1 MRFSEILNL
10 VRINLIQNKFKV
22 LLTSI
27 GIIVGAA
34 TIVCVIAIGRGG
46 QADVADQFRNL
57 NAGALD
63 ISYEQAES
71 SSGFLFEGGNMPS
84 FGSGSM
90 PDFSGGMPSFSGT
103 SSNDGKDSKDSKSS
117 RSSDSGSKRPSQ
129 SSGYVPSF
137 GGGSMPSFGGG
148 SMPDFNEMFGGSS
161 DVKNK
166 EKITLSSDD
175 MDDIT
180 ASVPGLSDAT
190 ITYTTKQNIY
200 GGNIEETESYTIAG
214 TLSNYAELSNLSM
227 LFGDFLSDADNENK
241 SKVCVLGYSAAKEI
255 FGSAEE
261 AYDSIVYIDDRP
273 YTVAGV
279 LAEQGTVEAG
289 ISADEAIFIPYAT
302 GIKYLTGSDISPTIT
317 VIAQDV
323 DNIEEVTASVR
334 AALAVNYPNAE
345 FTISDAGSKMEAA
358 NKSNRTLTLMLIA
371 MASIVFV
378 IGGIGIMNV
387 FFVSVKERTEEIGIL
402 KAIGGSRRDIL
413 FEFIMEACSI
423 SLIGGMIGVAV
434 GFAVSPVITSFS
446 IRMEM
451 SLTGA
456 LLALGF
462 SLVTGTVFGFYPA
475 WKASRLVPVEAL
487 SSE

>member
-1 MRFSEILNL
+1 MRFTEILNL
-10 VRINLIQNKFKV
+10 VRLNLIQNKFKV

-46 QADVADQFRNL
+46 KADVAEQFRNL

-63 ISYEQAES
+63 ISYEQSQERSGFSFGGSQS
-71 SSGFLFEGGNMPS
+71 SSN
-84 FGSGSM
+84 SGESPVPM
-90 PDFSGGMPSFSGT
+90 SGRPDFSGGDFPSMGSGMPDFSTSRDSSSSGEKSGRSGGSGFFSG
-103 SSNDGKDSKDSKSS
+103 
-117 RSSDSGSKRPSQ
+117 
-129 SSGYVPSF
+129 F
-137 GGGSMPSFGGG
+137 GGGFSSL
-148 SMPDFNEMFGGSS
+148 FGGSS
-161 DVKNK
+161 DRKNT
-166 EKITLSSDD
+166 ESITLTTED
-175 MDDIT
+175 MDDICS
-180 ASVPGLSDAT
+180 SVPRLSEST
-190 ITYTTKQNIY
+190 ISYTTKQDIY

-214 TLSNYAELSNLSM
+214 TLSDYADLSNLSM
-227 LFGDFLSDADNENK
+227 MFGDYLTDADNENR
-241 SKVCVLGYSAAKEI
+241 SKVCVLGYSAAKNI

-261 AYDSIVYIDDRP
+261 AYDNIVYIDDRP
-273 YTVAGV
+273 YTVTGV

-317 VIAQDV
+317 VIAEDV
-323 DNIEEVTASVR
+323 NNIETVAENVKTVLAAS
-334 AALAVNYPNAE
+334 YPSAE

-371 MASIVFV
+371 MASIVFI

-387 FFVSVKERTEEIGIL
+387 LFVSVKERTQEIGIL
-402 KAIGGSRRDIL
+402 KAIGGSRKDIL
-413 FEFIMEACSI
+413 LEFMMEACCI
-423 SLIGGMIGVAV
+423 SLIGGIIGVLV
-434 GFAVSPVITSFS
+434 SFMISPVLSGLD

-451 SLTGA
+451 SAAGA
-456 LLALGF
+456 VIALAF

-475 WKASRLVPVEAL
+475 WKASKLVPVEAL

>member
-63 ISYEQAES
+63 INYEQSEGN
-71 SSGFLFEGGNMPS
+71 SGF
-84 FGSGSM
+84 
-90 PDFSGGMPSFSGT
+90 
-103 SSNDGKDSKDSKSS
+103 
-117 RSSDSGSKRPSQ
+117 
-129 SSGYVPSF
+129 SF

-148 SMPDFNEMFGGSS
+148 DMPAFTQTSAKEGGSS
-161 DVKNK
+161 DGSSKRSRGSSGGSMQSFGSGEMPSFSGSGEVKNR
-166 EKITLSSDD
+166 EKITLSTED
-175 MDDIT
+175 MEDIT
-180 ASVPGLSDAT
+180 ASVPGLSEAT
-190 ITYTTKQNIY
+190 ISYTTKQNIY

-214 TLSNYAELSNLSM
+214 TLSDYAELSNLSL
-227 LFGDFLSDADNENK
+227 LFGDYLTDADNENK
-241 SKVCVLGYSAAKEI
+241 TKVCVLGYAAAKNI
-255 FGSAEE
+255 FGSAED

-273 YTVAGV
+273 YTVGGV
-279 LAEQGTVEAG
+279 LAEQGSVEAG

-317 VIAQDV
+317 VIAEDV
-323 DNIEEVTASVR
+323 DNIEAVAENVRSVL
-334 AALAVNYPNAE
+334 AATYPNAE

-371 MASIVFV
+371 MASIVFI

-387 FFVSVKERTEEIGIL
+387 LFVSVKERTQEIGIL
-402 KAIGGSRRDIL
+402 KAIGGSRKDIL
-413 FEFIMEACSI
+413 LEFILEACSI
-423 SLIGGMIGVAV
+423 SLIGGIIGVAV
-434 GFAVSPVITSFS
+434 SFAVSPLITSFS

-451 SLTGA
+451 SVTGA

-487 SSE
+487 ASE

>member
-63 ISYEQAES
+63 ISYEQSAGG
-71 SSGFLFEGGNMPS
+71 SGFSL
-84 FGSGSM
+84 
-90 PDFSGGMPSFSGT
+90 GGMPSFSGDSGSMPAVSKT
-103 SSNDGKDSKDSKSS
+103 SASADGSSSEKSSKSSKSS
-117 RSSDSGSKRPSQ
+117 RSSKT
-129 SSGYVPSF
+129 SSSDNMPNF
-137 GGGSMPSFGGG
+137 GGSFDFGS
-148 SMPDFNEMFGGSS
+148 MFGGSAGGG
-161 DVKNK
+161 KNTK
-166 EKITLSSDD
+166 KITLTAED

-180 ASVPGLSDAT
+180 STVPGLSDAT

-200 GGNIEETESYTIAG
+200 GGNIEETESYTVAG

-227 LFGDFLSDADNENK
+227 LFGDYLSDADNDNK
-241 SKVCVLGYSAAKEI
+241 TKVCVLGYTAAKTI

-261 AYDSIVYIDDRP
+261 AYDSLVYIDDRP
-273 YTVAGV
+273 YTVGGV
-279 LAEQGTVEAG
+279 LAEQGSVESG

-302 GIKYLTGSDISPTIT
+302 GIKYLTGSDLSPTIT
-317 VIAQDV
+317 VIAKDV
-323 DNIEEVTASVR
+323 DNIAAVTENVK
-334 AALAVNYPNAE
+334 AALAASYPDAE

-358 NKSNRTLTLMLIA
+358 NQSNKTLTLMLIA
-371 MASIVFV
+371 MASIVFI

-387 FFVSVKERTEEIGIL
+387 LFVSVKERTEEIGIL
-402 KAIGGSRRDIL
+402 KAIGGSRKDIL
-413 FEFIMEACSI
+413 VEFLMEACSI
-423 SLIGGMIGVAV
+423 SLIGGIIGVAV
-434 GFAVSPVITSFS
+434 SFLVSPLITSFS

-451 SLTGA
+451 SVSGA

-462 SLVTGTVFGFYPA
+462 SLVTGTLFGFYPA